1 MKDKQS
7 VEILIQD
14 SLNKGWIEPVL
25 HDGQVY
31 YKTTKSGKRALRIA
45 YLKRI
50 AIAAV
55 IVAALT
61 GLLLQLV

>member
-1 MKDKQS
+1 MKNEQS
-7 VEILIQD
+7 VDMLLQD

-31 YKTTKSGKRALRIA
+31 YKTTKSGKRALRIT

-50 AIAAV
+50 AVAAV
-55 IVAALT
+55 VVAALI